1 MGMDLTEYAWSVHQN
16 AVNKGFWDN
25 NNGINFYIKQCA
37 MIHSEVSE
45 LVEAI
50 AKDKGEQEIVSEMAD
65 IIIRLC
71 DLWAGMNHDG
81 LITIKLQD
89 ALKEKAEYNKTRPH
103 MHGKLA

>member
-1 MGMDLTEYAWSVHQN
+1 MGMDLTEYAWAVHQN
-16 AVNKGFWDN
+16 AVNKGFWDS

-50 AKDKGEQEIVSEMAD
+50 AKDKSEEEIVSEMAD

-81 LITIKLQD
+81 LVKVKLQD
-89 ALKEKAEYNKTRPH
+89 ALQDKAAYNKTRPH

>member
-1 MGMDLTEYAWSVHQN
+1 MSINLTEYAWSVHQN

-45 LVEAI
+45 VVEAI
-50 AKDKGEQEIVSEMAD
+50 AKDKGEQQIVDEMAD

-81 LITIKLQD
+81 IVKIQLED
-89 ALKEKAEYNKTRPH
+89 ALRDKAEYNKTRPR